1 MGHDDGVDPVLRYLP
16 IEGCM
21 AVGGRPRGLNGWE
34 AERGRGPGV
43 LRHPWLVLDVFVA
56 VGEARRRAMVFFTI
70 YMMTDVTNGWAC
82 SGGYPLLDRLHA
94 IYTGFCS
101 AQGLE
106 LRGLFFTKSTTQA
119 TAHVKAG
126 TTGSLDRHHCP
137 TSQIRHQNITSSSS

>member
-1 MGHDDGVDPVLRYLP
+1 
-16 IEGCM
+16 M

-56 VGEARRRAMVFFTI
+56 VGEARLRPVVFFTI

-106 LRGLFFTKSTTQA
+106 LRVFVFTKHTHPGNCSYEGG
-119 TAHVKAG
+119 HNS
-126 TTGSLDRHHCP
+126 SLYRHH
-137 TSQIRHQNITSSSS
+137 